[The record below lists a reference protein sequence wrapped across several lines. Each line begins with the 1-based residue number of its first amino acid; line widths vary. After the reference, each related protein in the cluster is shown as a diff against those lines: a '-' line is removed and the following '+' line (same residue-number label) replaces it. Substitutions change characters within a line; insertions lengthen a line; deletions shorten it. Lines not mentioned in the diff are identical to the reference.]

1 MVPLD
6 WHCLETGVLMRAR
19 AGNREGFTLIEVIM
33 AVTILA
39 SVTLMMAAP
48 ASKFLS
54 TTAKSQ
60 RRILASA
67 AADAQIALVRMYP
80 NYDSLRIKYD
90 STKSN
95 VPFPGFTRQ
104 TTVVRTGTGTPAD
117 ITRVIVTI
125 SGTGLVTPI
134 KRTATIAAP

>member
-1 MVPLD
+1 MPA
-6 WHCLETGVLMRAR
+6 HTGSRD
-19 AGNREGFTLIEVIM
+19 GFTLMEVLM
-33 AVTILA
+33 AVFIL
-39 SVTLMMAAP
+39 SGITLMMAAP
-48 ASKFLS
+48 SSKFMS

-80 NYDSLRIKYD
+80 VYDSLRVKYD
-90 STKSN
+90 STRSN

-104 TTVVRTGTGTPAD
+104 TQVLRTGTGTTGD

-125 SGTGLVTPI
+125 NGPGLATPI